1 MLWSF
6 VLASILI
13 ELTPGPNMTWLT
25 VLGASRGRATALAA
39 VAGICLGLAIAA
51 AVAGL
56 GLTALLMEFP
66 SLFQALRWAGT
77 LYLFYLAW
85 DAWHDDASELG
96 NTTATRGVAFRQG
109 LISNI
114 LNPKAYLFYAAMLP
128 QFISGSMA
136 LVWEGAM
143 LSAIYVAVATA
154 IHAGIALLSGSMA
167 TFLETSPHATTIRKS
182 LAILIAVAAVWFFYS
197 TQVKQ

>member
-1 MLWSF
+1 MLPSF

-13 ELTPGPNMTWLT
+13 ELTPGPNMTWLA

-39 VAGICLGLAIAA
+39 VAGIALGLAVAA

-56 GLTALLMEFP
+56 GLTTLLTEVP
-66 SLFQALRWAGT
+66 VLFQVLRWAGT

-85 DAWHDDASELG
+85 DAWRDQD
-96 NTTATRGVAFRQG
+96 NTMEHTLATRAVAFRQG

-128 QFISGSMA
+128 QFISGTGSIA
-136 LVWEGAM
+136 LEVAI
-143 LSAIYVAVATA
+143 LSAIYVVVATA
-154 IHAGIALLSGSMA
+154 IHTGIALLSGTMA
-167 TFLETSPHATTIRKS
+167 TFLETSPHAATLRKG
-182 LAILIAVAAVWFFYS
+182 LALLIAAAAVWFFYS
-197 TQVKQ
+197 MQVAK

>member
-13 ELTPGPNMTWLT
+13 ELTPGPNMTWLA
-25 VLGASRGRATALAA
+25 VLGASRGRGTALAA
-39 VAGICLGLAIAA
+39 VAGISIGLAIAG

-56 GLTALLMEFP
+56 GLTAVLVQFP
-66 SLFQALRWAGT
+66 ALFQILRWAGT

-85 DAWHDDASELG
+85 HAWRNEGSKLSHTDA
-96 NTTATRGVAFRQG
+96 TQGVAFRQG

-128 QFISGSMA
+128 QFISGSMELAWEVA
-136 LVWEGAM
+136 L
-143 LSAIYVAVATA
+143 LSAIYVGVATI
-154 IHAGIALLSGSMA
+154 IHAGIALLSGSLA
-167 TFLETSPHATTIRKS
+167 TFLETSPHAITIRKG
-182 LAILIAVAAVWFFYS
+182 LALLIAVAAVWFFYS
-197 TQVKQ
+197 TQVLT